1 MDIQR
6 HSSVLGDTV
15 EKLSDEASYK
25 QLFHAYRDEEALPS
39 GEVLKEIIDL
49 CRAILFPGYY
59 GNARIS
65 KQTIRFHTGVN
76 VETLHSLLSKQVYA
90 GLCFADTS
98 CVTCPEE
105 KISAEAEAISEAF
118 ISTLPEIR
126 GLLATDVEA
135 TFNGDPA
142 AQNLGEVIFC
152 YPGFRAIGN
161 YRIAHQLYK
170 LGVPYIPRMIT
181 EMAHSETG
189 IDIHPGAKIGHHFSI
204 DHGTGTVI
212 GETSVIGNYV
222 RIFQGVSLAGE
233 KLPPD
238 ENGNAIRGVAR
249 HPILEDHVTVYSNS
263 TLIGKI
269 RIGRGATIC
278 GNVWIAEDVPAV
290 DRAVAALERGDLFV
304 EEADGAVVG
313 TGIFNRLQADVYAGA
328 PWQYDAPD
336 DQIMVLHTLAVDP
349 QAGKRGLGRAFAAFY
364 EQYAREHGCRYLRID
379 TNERTEALHASND
392 HRCWI

>member
-1 MDIQR
+1 MEIQR

-39 GEVLKEIIDL
+39 NEILRKIVDL

-76 VETLHSLLSKQVYA
+76 VETLHALLSRQIYA
-90 GLCFADTS
+90 GLCFADSS
-98 CVTCPEE
+98 CATCPEE
-105 KISAEAEAISEAF
+105 RISAEAERISETF
-118 ISTLPEIR
+118 IAALPRIR
-126 GLLATDVEA
+126 ALLATDAEA

-142 AQNLGEVIFC
+142 ARDPGEVIFC
-152 YPGFRAIGN
+152 YPGLRAIGH
-161 YRIAHQLYK
+161 YRIAHELYV

-189 IDIHPGAKIGHHFSI
+189 IDIHPGAEIGHHFSI

-212 GETSVIGNYV
+212 GETSVIGHHV
-222 RIFQGVSLAGE
+222 RLFQGVSLAGE

-249 HPILEDHVTVYSNS
+249 HPIVGDYVTVYSNS

-269 RIGRGATIC
+269 HIGEGATIC
-278 GNVWIAEDVPAV
+278 GNVWIAEDVPAGV
-290 DRAVAALERGDLFV
+290 VVTQRSIERS
-304 EEADGAVVG
+304 EMAK
-313 TGIFNRLQADVYAGA
+313 I
-328 PWQYDAPD
+328 
-336 DQIMVLHTLAVDP
+336 
-349 QAGKRGLGRAFAAFY
+349 K
-364 EQYAREHGCRYLRID
+364 
-379 TNERTEALHASND
+379 
-392 HRCWI
+392 